1 MTTSNKNQIRKDL
14 RKVYNNKFIQ
24 AGVIEEAIYNGII
37 VKKSET
43 PIMQMIAAQ
52 MSYERKLAGGR

>member
-1 MTTSNKNQIRKDL
+1 MTTSSKNQLKKHYQIPAVRYA
-14 RKVYNNKFIQ
+14 VWEQ
-24 AGVIEEAIYNGII
+24 AIHDGTI